1 MKEGSMTTS
10 DNEMHAADS
19 TIAQQLAICADVL
32 RDCSARGLHHANNIY
47 DQHNY
52 LKIQDVALE
61 LLALATGEPLTAIEP
76 LRATT
81 FSRPAPF
88 PVADGAVIDVDGKI
102 LLIQRADNGL
112 WALPGGG
119 VDVGETPAQGAVREV
134 LEETGVTCEPL
145 ELVGIHD
152 SRLCGTRSRHH
163 LYHVLFLCRPLTHID
178 VIQPSSHA
186 HEVLATAWFS
196 EHDLPQNIDP
206 GHKQRI
212 PEAFRIWRGDKQ
224 AYFDR

>member
-1 MKEGSMTTS
+1 MTTS
-10 DNEMHAADS
+10 DNEKRAADS
-19 TIAQQLAICADVL
+19 PIAQQLAIWADIL

-47 DQHNY
+47 DHNTY

-76 LRATT
+76 LRATA

-88 PVADGAVIDVDGKI
+88 PVADGAVIDDDGKI

-119 VDVGETPAQGAVREV
+119 LDVGETPAQGAVREV
-134 LEETGVTCEPL
+134 LEETGVTCEPI

-152 SRLCGTRSRHH
+152 SRLCGTPSRHH
-163 LYHVLFLCRPLTHID
+163 LYQILFLCRPLKHID
-178 VIQPSSHA
+178 VVKPPSHA
-186 HEVLATAWFS
+186 QEVLASAWFN
-196 EHDLPQNIDP
+196 EHELPQNIDP
-206 GHKQRI
+206 GHRRRI
-212 PEAFRIWRGDKQ
+212 PQAFRVWRGDKQ
-224 AYFDR
+224 AYFD

>member
-1 MKEGSMTTS
+1 MTTN
-10 DNEMHAADS
+10 DNEKPPTNS
-19 TIAQQLAICADVL
+19 TIAQQLAIWADIL

-47 DQHNY
+47 DHNNY

-61 LLALATGEPLTAIEP
+61 LLALATDEPLTAIEP

-88 PVADGAVIDVDGKI
+88 PVADGAVIDDDGRI
-102 LLIQRADNGL
+102 LLIQRADNSL

-119 VDVGETPAQGAVREV
+119 LDVGETPAQGVVREV

-145 ELVGIHD
+145 ALVGIHD

-163 LYHVLFLCRPLTHID
+163 LYHVLFLCRPLTHIAP
-178 VIQPSSHA
+178 IQPPSHA
-186 HEVLATAWFS
+186 
-196 EHDLPQNIDP
+196 Q
-206 GHKQRI
+206 
-212 PEAFRIWRGDKQ
+212 
-224 AYFDR
+224 

>member
-1 MKEGSMTTS
+1 MTTS
-10 DNEMHAADS
+10 DNEKHATNS
-19 TIAQQLAICADVL
+19 TIAQQLAICADIL
-32 RDCSARGLHHANNIY
+32 RDCSARGLHRANNIY
-47 DQHNY
+47 DHNNY

-61 LLALATGEPLTAIEP
+61 LFALATGEPLTAVEP

-88 PVADGAVIDVDGKI
+88 PVADGAVIDDDGKI

-145 ELVGIHD
+145 LLVGIYD

-163 LYHVLFLCRPLTHID
+163 LYHVLFLCRPLMHIT
-178 VIQPSSHA
+178 VIQPPSHA
-186 HEVLATAWFS
+186 QEVLATSWFS
-196 EHDLPQNIDP
+196 EHELPQNIDP
-206 GHKQRI
+206 GHRQRI
-212 PEAFRIWRGDKQ
+212 PAAFRAWHGDNQ
-224 AYFDR
+224 AFFDK